1 MTKHVLIFLMVSIGL
16 NTLQAQSKKEL
27 QAEIAQLQT
36 QLAGKD
42 SVIIAAQKE
51 ERISAARAESFEK
64 QVGELQDANA
74 TLLNN
79 LKIFT
84 EASSRRSDN
93 ISKTLESLREKE
105 AQLKFINDE
114 LSKNDSIALL
124 LITEFKQ
131 SLGESAQMKVS
142 QGGVSL
148 PLSQEFLVGDDESA
162 ATLTAEASDY
172 LSKVGQTIKKHGS
185 WEFDLISQENGII
198 DPPERDA
205 QIAAILQII
214 SQETGRNAL
223 TISPKRRDG
232 LINAF
237 EIRLHPRYPEFYMA
251 VRKNIKN

>member
-1 MTKHVLIFLMVSIGL
+1 MIKHVLIFVVISLGL
-16 NTLQAQSKKEL
+16 NTLQAQSKREL
-27 QAEIAQLQT
+27 QAEIDELKTLLAQ
-36 QLAGKD
+36 KD
-42 SVIIAAQKE
+42 SVIIAVQKE

-64 QVGELQDANA
+64 QVSELQD
-74 TLLNN
+74 

-131 SLGESAQMKVS
+131 SLGESAQIKVS

-162 ATLTAEASDY
+162 TVLTAEASDY
-172 LSKVGQTIKKHGS
+172 LKKVAQSIKKHSS
-185 WEFDLISQENGII
+185 WEFNLISQENGII
-198 DPPERDA
+198 DPPEREA
-205 QIAAILQII
+205 QITAILDII
-214 SQETGRNAL
+214 TQETGIKSMA
-223 TISPKRRDG
+223 ISPKRRDG

-237 EIRLHPRYPEFYMA
+237 EIRLHPKYPEFYMA
-251 VRKNIKN
+251 VRKNMKN

>member
-1 MTKHVLIFLMVSIGL
+1 MTKHLLILLMVLIGA

-27 QAEIAQLQT
+27 QAEISDLKARLVQ
-36 QLAGKD
+36 KD
-42 SVIIAAQKE
+42 SVINNTRKE

-93 ISKTLESLREKE
+93 ISQTLESLREKE
-105 AQLKFINDE
+105 AKLKLINDV

-131 SLGESAQMKVS
+131 SLGESAQIKVA
-142 QGGVSL
+142 QGAVALSM
-148 PLSQEFLVGDDESA
+148 SQEFMVGENESDT
-162 ATLTAEASDY
+162 TLTAEASDY
-172 LSKVGQTIKKHGS
+172 LKKVGQVLKRHAS

-198 DPPERDA
+198 DPPQRKN
-205 QIAAILQII
+205 QIEAILAII
-214 SQETGRNAL
+214 NEETGV
-223 TISPKRRDG
+223 SPMTVNQKRRDG

-237 EIRLHPRYPEFYMA
+237 EIRVHPRYPDFYMA
-251 VRKNIKN
+251 VRKNMKN

>member
-1 MTKHVLIFLMVSIGL
+1 MIKKLLILLVVSIGV
-16 NTLQAQSKKEL
+16 NALQAQSKKEL
-27 QAEIAQLQT
+27 QAEIVQLQAR
-36 QLAGKD
+36 LAQKD
-42 SVIIAAQKE
+42 SVITATQKQ

-162 ATLTAEASDY
+162 TTLTAEASDY
-172 LSKVGQTIKKHGS
+172 LSKVAQTIKKHGS

-198 DPPERDA
+198 DPPEREA

-237 EIRLHPRYPEFYMA
+237 EIRLHPRYPDFYMA